1 MKLVLKRELFQHFWK
16 KPIEK
21 VRDSARKKKITEFC
35 QQQLRDNN
43 ITLTRDIKQKLGG
56 EIKNFL
62 RNFKE
67 KEIEFIEEGKFYF
80 EVTLQAVIKLGAIK
94 RG

>member
-21 VRDSARKKKITEFC
+21 VPDPGRKKKITEFC

-43 ITLTRDIKQKLGG
+43 ITLTSDIQQKLGG
-56 EIKNFL
+56 QIQNFL

-67 KEIEFIEEGKFYF
+67 NEIEFIEEGKFYF
-80 EVTLQAVIKLGAIK
+80 EVTLQAVIKLGVIK